1 MPIPN
6 IRKYISYIKYKIYN
20 IKYKKLTL
28 NIYCESTAFLT
39 ILSLNLRD
47 IFAWY
52 CYPLHCK
59 VRILDL

>member
-6 IRKYISYIKYKIYN
+6 IRKYISY

-39 ILSLNLRD
+39 IHSLNLRD